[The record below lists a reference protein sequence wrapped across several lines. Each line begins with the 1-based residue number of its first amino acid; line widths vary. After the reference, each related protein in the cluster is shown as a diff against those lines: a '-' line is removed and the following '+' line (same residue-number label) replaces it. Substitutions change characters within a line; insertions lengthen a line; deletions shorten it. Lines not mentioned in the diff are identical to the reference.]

1 MKLIDPASLGF
12 LLLPFT
18 QALQLPFGIPGS
30 VQGIRSTLG
39 ASFKVPEFIK
49 KFADPISTSPL
60 YSLHR
65 SLIEIPSV
73 TGNEKGVGEWLAAYL
88 MGKNFTVETQ
98 AVSEDR
104 VNIFAYLGKNRTTH
118 TLVTSHIDTVPPFI
132 PYKATSNTIYG
143 RGSNDAKGS
152 VASQIIAVEELITEE
167 VISEGDV
174 SLLFVVGE
182 ETLGDGMKTA
192 NSLGPKW
199 RAVIFGEPTENKLAV
214 GHKGIVMFDVIAKGK
229 ASHSG
234 YPQLGVNANSH
245 LIEALYK
252 IEHMI
257 LPKSDL
263 LGESTIN
270 IGLIQ
275 GGVAANIV
283 SPYASA
289 SVLIRLAGD
298 LDETLEVIKK
308 TVHGLPVELKFLGV
322 TYGPQETDHDVENF
336 ETIICSYGTDVPN
349 LHGDHKRYLYGP
361 GSIFTAHSG
370 NEYILKSD
378 LTEAVAGYKRL
389 IKESLWPTKRVPA
402 IVDKVIKEETV
413 IAPVSRSA
421 IVGDKSS

>member
-1 MKLIDPASLGF
+1 
-12 LLLPFT
+12 
-18 QALQLPFGIPGS
+18 
-30 VQGIRSTLG
+30 
-39 ASFKVPEFIK
+39 
-49 KFADPISTSPL
+49 
-60 YSLHR
+60 
-65 SLIEIPSV
+65 
-73 TGNEKGVGEWLAAYL
+73 

-152 VASQIIAVEELITEE
+152 VASQIIAVQELITEE

-182 ETLGDGMKTA
+182 ERLGDGMKTA

-322 TYGPQETDHDVENF
+322 AYGPQETDHDVESG
-336 ETIICSYGTDVPN
+336 C
-349 LHGDHKRYLYGP
+349 YLP
-361 GSIFTAHSG
+361 GC
-370 NEYILKSD
+370 Y
-378 LTEAVAGYKRL
+378 
-389 IKESLWPTKRVPA
+389 
-402 IVDKVIKEETV
+402 
-413 IAPVSRSA
+413 
-421 IVGDKSS
+421 